1 MGASQT
7 SSLIPRRRFPLRLDS
22 FVSQKAD
29 QSVQDELREH
39 VRDLRSGDGALR
51 AAGERRKV
59 RGDAFE
65 KSEEEER
72 HRGDVG
78 GDATRRS
85 VFFFSPQKMRKV
97 VREKKLE
104 SHRVTFFL
112 PSDTTEKEE
121 EEEDMSLSTT
131 TTTTTQSSLAS
142 SRAFSAPRFFFRET
156 FVTDDKRHQRRGGGG
171 RRIRVLRADASP
183 SLVKPRKALEMI
195 ETQKYAYV
203 DVRTK
208 HEFETV
214 GHHKN
219 STCIPFYKSM
229 GPPPEVN
236 QHFVKEVEAKF
247 PSKDCPLLI
256 GCAAGGRSAKASA
269 ALVAAGFTNVADLEG
284 GFKAWASEF
293 GDMIETGCGC

>member
-1 MGASQT
+1 
-7 SSLIPRRRFPLRLDS
+7 
-22 FVSQKAD
+22 
-29 QSVQDELREH
+29 
-39 VRDLRSGDGALR
+39 
-51 AAGERRKV
+51 
-59 RGDAFE
+59 
-65 KSEEEER
+65 
-72 HRGDVG
+72 
-78 GDATRRS
+78 
-85 VFFFSPQKMRKV
+85 
-97 VREKKLE
+97 
-104 SHRVTFFL
+104 
-112 PSDTTEKEE
+112 
-121 EEEDMSLSTT
+121 
-131 TTTTTQSSLAS
+131 
-142 SRAFSAPRFFFRET
+142 
-156 FVTDDKRHQRRGGGG
+156 
-171 RRIRVLRADASP
+171 
-183 SLVKPRKALEMI
+183 VKPRKALEMI

-219 STCIPFYKSM
+219 STCIPFFKSM

-236 QHFVKEVEAKF
+236 PNFVKEVEAKF